1 MDPEVYSSTNKNTAL
16 SSGIFFVA
24 PKIKNKD
31 GLDITDLLI
40 KNKCLLSKWLFKL
53 LNEEGA
59 WRTLHI
65 EISI

>member
-24 PKIKNKD
+24 PKIKNQD
-31 GLDITDLLI
+31 GLKHKDTLN
-40 KNKCLLSKWLFKL
+40 KNKYLLSKWLFKL

-59 WRTLHI
+59 
-65 EISI
+65 